1 MDTKLMRERTKQA
14 RKRGGQILTLLLVML
29 CCLLLAACGKKEEKA
44 AESTALPYSESQL
57 LLVIASARQETEE
70 VYGKEIWDKR
80 VSGGRET
87 FSEAYFDELK
97 EFFYELSAM
106 NGMAEERNVKLDT
119 EEMRRLHEAAEH
131 FFTASVQNQPSF
143 GGLSEEEV
151 EFTFQQYARALKLR
165 KTMREDRRAEVSESE
180 AKVIRLQSAACE
192 KREDAE
198 KLRDEALA
206 GGDFRTLA
214 RKYCNADAPVKK
226 VARGDLAPALE
237 RVAFAMEDN
246 TVSAVTELDGKYYVF
261 KCPVS
266 YDTEATAE
274 RRKSLQDERLQNLVR
289 EAYERYL
296 SAHPIAENAG
306 LWDSIEGKVS
316 KNYSG
321 SNFFTAVRE
330 ALRYEGV

>member
-1 MDTKLMRERTKQA
+1 MMRERTKQA

-151 EFTFQQYARALKLR
+151 EFMFQQYARALKLR

-180 AKVIRLQSAACE
+180 AKVIHLQNAVLES
-192 KREDAE
+192 RETAD
-198 KLRDEALA
+198 KLREEALA
-206 GGDFRTLA
+206 GNDFRTLT
-214 RKYCNADAPVKK
+214 RKYCGADAPAKK
-226 VARGDLAPALE
+226 VARGELAPELE

-261 KCPVS
+261 KCTES
-266 YDTEATAE
+266 YDKEETAK
-274 RRKSLQDERLQNLVR
+274 RRKKLQDERLQNLVR

-296 SAHPIAENAG
+296 AAHPFAENEG
-306 LWDSIEGKVS
+306 LWDSVEAAVGKS
-316 KNYSG
+316 YSG
-321 SNFFTAVRE
+321 ANFFTAVRE

>member
-1 MDTKLMRERTKQA
+1 MMRERTKQA

-119 EEMRRLHEAAEH
+119 EEMR
-131 FFTASVQNQPSF
+131 QPSF

-151 EFTFQQYARALKLR
+151 EFMFQQYARALKLR

-180 AKVIRLQSAACE
+180 AKVIHLQNAVLES
-192 KREDAE
+192 RETAD
-198 KLRDEALA
+198 KLREEALA
-206 GGDFRTLA
+206 GNDFRTLT
-214 RKYCNADAPVKK
+214 RKYCGADAPAKK
-226 VARGDLAPALE
+226 VARGELAPELE

-261 KCPVS
+261 KCTES
-266 YDTEATAE
+266 YDKEETAK
-274 RRKSLQDERLQNLVR
+274 RRKKLQDERLQNLVR

-296 SAHPIAENAG
+296 AAHPFAENEG
-306 LWDSIEGKVS
+306 LWDSVEAAVGKS
-316 KNYSG
+316 YSG
-321 SNFFTAVRE
+321 ANFFTAVRE